1 MLCIRPT
8 PNSVMCLLPML
19 QDAEM
24 AAKLQVYDE
33 VVLECTQPWL
43 EAPGALILP
52 HNGRMFEVKVSR
64 LAVLYSAL
72 LTCCP
77 WNKLL
82 QAH

>member
-1 MLCIRPT
+1 MG
-8 PNSVMCLLPML
+8 LLAML

-52 HNGRMFEVKVSR
+52 HNGRMFEAKVSFF
-64 LAVLYSAL
+64 L
-72 LTCCP
+72 LCSTMCY
-77 WNKLL
+77 
-82 QAH
+82 